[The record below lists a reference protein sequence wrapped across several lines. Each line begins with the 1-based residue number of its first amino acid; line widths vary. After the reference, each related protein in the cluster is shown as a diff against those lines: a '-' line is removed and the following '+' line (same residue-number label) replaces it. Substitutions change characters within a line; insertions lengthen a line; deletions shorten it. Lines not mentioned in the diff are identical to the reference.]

1 MTPLAKELQT
11 YLLGQQPA
19 MLALLRQL
27 VLAES
32 PSSVPA
38 AQAAVQALLRTPLQA
53 LGFSVD
59 FIPGTQSGGM
69 LLARP
74 GNAPTNTPSQLLLGH
89 CDTVWPLGT
98 LAHMPLV
105 QEGNLLRGP
114 GVFDMKAGLVQMLFA
129 LQALRDL
136 GQPPALTPVIF
147 ISSDEEIGS
156 PDSKEHICRL
166 AKEASRA
173 LIVEPASGPAGKLKT
188 ARKGTGQYDLLV
200 TGRAAHAGLDPEKGV
215 SAILEMSHIVQKLFA
230 LNDPAG
236 GISVNVGQIEG
247 GTRPNVIAAECRAVV
262 DVRAPTLADARR
274 VAGTIQALQAQTPG
288 TTLQISGGINRP
300 PLERTP
306 ANQQLWHTARRLGTE
321 LDLTLE
327 ETLVGGGS
335 DGNFTSQYTAT
346 LDGLGPVGDGA
357 HAHHEFI
364 YLDRLVERA
373 TLLALLLLAPA
384 T

>member
-1 MTPLAKELQT
+1 MTPLANELQT
-11 YLLGQQPA
+11 YLQGQQPA

-38 AQAAVQALLRTPLQA
+38 AQGAVQALLRPPLQA
-53 LGFSVD
+53 LGFRVD
-59 FIPGTQSGGM
+59 LIPGTQSGGM

-74 GNAPTNTPSQLLLGH
+74 GDAPTQTPGQLLLGH

-98 LAHMPLV
+98 LAHMPLA
-105 QEGNLLRGP
+105 QEGNQLRGP

-129 LQALRDL
+129 LQALREL
-136 GQPPALTPVIF
+136 GHPPALTPVIF

-156 PDSKEHICRL
+156 PDSKEHLCRL
-166 AKEASRA
+166 AKEANRA
-173 LIVEPASGPAGKLKT
+173 LIIEPASGPAGKLKT
-188 ARKGTGQYDLLV
+188 ARKGTAQYEILV

-215 SAILEMSHIVQKLFA
+215 SAILEMSYIVQKLFA

-236 GISVNVGQIEG
+236 GISVNVGQITG

-274 VAGTIQALQAQTPG
+274 IASTIQALQAQTPG
-288 TTLQISGGINRP
+288 TSLQISGGINRP

-306 ANQQLWHTARRLGTE
+306 ANQQLWHTARRLGTQS
-321 LDLTLE
+321 LE

-357 HAHHEFI
+357 HARHEFI
-364 YLDRLVERA
+364 YLDRLAERA
-373 TLLALLLLAPA
+373 ALLALLLLAPPV
-384 T
+384 

>member
-1 MTPLAKELQT
+1 MTPLANELQT
-11 YLLGQQPA
+11 YLQGQQPA

-38 AQAAVQALLRTPLQA
+38 AQGTVQALLRPPLQA
-53 LGFSVD
+53 LGFRVD
-59 FIPGTQSGGM
+59 LIPGTQSGGM

-74 GNAPTNTPSQLLLGH
+74 GDAPTQTPGQLLLGH

-98 LAHMPLV
+98 LAHMPLA
-105 QEGNLLRGP
+105 QEGNQLRGP

-129 LQALRDL
+129 LQALREL
-136 GQPPALTPVIF
+136 GHPPALTPVIF

-166 AKEASRA
+166 AKEANRA
-173 LIVEPASGPAGKLKT
+173 LIIEPASGPAGKLKT
-188 ARKGTGQYDLLV
+188 ARKGTAQYEILV

-236 GISVNVGQIEG
+236 GISVNVGQITG

-274 VAGTIQALQAQTPG
+274 IASTIQALQAQTPG
-288 TTLQISGGINRP
+288 TSLQISGSINRP

-306 ANQQLWHTARRLGTE
+306 ANQQLWHTARRLGTQ
-321 LDLTLE
+321 LDLSLE

-357 HAHHEFI
+357 HARHEFI
-364 YLDRLVERA
+364 YLDRLAERA
-373 TLLALLLLAPA
+373 ALLALLLLAPPV
-384 T
+384 

>member
-1 MTPLAKELQT
+1 MTPLANELQT
-11 YLLGQQPA
+11 YLQGQQPA

-38 AQAAVQALLRTPLQA
+38 AQGAVQALLRPPLQA
-53 LGFSVD
+53 LGFRVD
-59 FIPGTQSGGM
+59 LIPGTQSGGM

-74 GNAPTNTPSQLLLGH
+74 GDAPTQTPGQLLLGH

-98 LAHMPLV
+98 LAHMPLA
-105 QEGNLLRGP
+105 QEGNQLRGP

-129 LQALRDL
+129 LQALREL
-136 GQPPALTPVIF
+136 GHPPALTPVIF

-166 AKEASRA
+166 AKEANRA
-173 LIVEPASGPAGKLKT
+173 LIIEPASGPAGKLKT
-188 ARKGTGQYDLLV
+188 ARKGTAQYEILV

-236 GISVNVGQIEG
+236 GISVNVGQITG

-262 DVRAPTLADARR
+262 DVRALTLADARR
-274 VAGTIQALQAQTPG
+274 IASTIQALQAQTPG
-288 TTLQISGGINRP
+288 TSLQISGGINRP

-306 ANQQLWHTARRLGTE
+306 ANQQLWHTARRLGTQ
-321 LDLTLE
+321 LDLSLE

-357 HAHHEFI
+357 HARHEFI
-364 YLDRLVERA
+364 YLDRLAERA
-373 TLLALLLLAPA
+373 ALLALLLLAPPV
-384 T
+384 

>member
-1 MTPLAKELQT
+1 MTPLANELQT
-11 YLLGQQPA
+11 YLQGQQPA

-38 AQAAVQALLRTPLQA
+38 AQGTVQALLRPPLQA
-53 LGFSVD
+53 LGFRVD
-59 FIPGTQSGGM
+59 LIPGTQSGGM

-74 GNAPTNTPSQLLLGH
+74 GDAPTQTPGQLLLGH

-98 LAHMPLV
+98 LAHMPLA
-105 QEGNLLRGP
+105 QEGNQLRGP

-129 LQALRDL
+129 LQALREL
-136 GQPPALTPVIF
+136 GHPPALTPVIF

-166 AKEASRA
+166 AKEANRA
-173 LIVEPASGPAGKLKT
+173 LIIEPASGPAGKLKT
-188 ARKGTGQYDLLV
+188 ARKGTAQYEILV

-236 GISVNVGQIEG
+236 GISVNVGQITG

-274 VAGTIQALQAQTPG
+274 IASTIQALQAQTPG
-288 TTLQISGGINRP
+288 TSLQISGGINRP

-306 ANQQLWHTARRLGTE
+306 ANQQLWHTARHLGTQ
-321 LDLTLE
+321 LDLSLE

-357 HAHHEFI
+357 HARHEFI
-364 YLDRLVERA
+364 YLDRLAERA
-373 TLLALLLLAPA
+373 ALLALLLLAPPV
-384 T
+384 

>member
-1 MTPLAKELQT
+1 MTPLANELQT
-11 YLLGQQPA
+11 YLQGQQPA

-38 AQAAVQALLRTPLQA
+38 AQGAVQALLRPPLQA
-53 LGFSVD
+53 LGFRVD
-59 FIPGTQSGGM
+59 LIPGTQSGGM

-74 GNAPTNTPSQLLLGH
+74 GDAPTQTPGQLLLGH

-98 LAHMPLV
+98 LAHMPLA
-105 QEGNLLRGP
+105 QEGNQLRGP

-129 LQALRDL
+129 LQALREL
-136 GQPPALTPVIF
+136 GHPPALTPVIF

-166 AKEASRA
+166 AKEANRA
-173 LIVEPASGPAGKLKT
+173 LIIEPASGPAGKLKT
-188 ARKGTGQYDLLV
+188 ARKGTAQYEILV

-215 SAILEMSHIVQKLFA
+215 SAILEMSYIVQKLFA

-236 GISVNVGQIEG
+236 GISVNVGQITG

-274 VAGTIQALQAQTPG
+274 IASTIQALQAQTPG
-288 TTLQISGGINRP
+288 TSLQISGGINRP

-306 ANQQLWHTARRLGTE
+306 ANQQLWHTARHLGTQ
-321 LDLTLE
+321 LDLSLE

-357 HAHHEFI
+357 HARHEFI
-364 YLDRLVERA
+364 YLDRLAERA
-373 TLLALLLLAPA
+373 ALLALLLLAPPV
-384 T
+384 

>member
-274 VAGTIQALQAQTPG
+274 IAGTIQALQPQTPG

>member
-1 MTPLAKELQT
+1 MTPLANELQT
-11 YLLGQQPA
+11 YLQGQQPA

-38 AQAAVQALLRTPLQA
+38 AQGAVQALLRPPLQA
-53 LGFSVD
+53 LGFRVD
-59 FIPGTQSGGM
+59 LIPGTQSGGM

-74 GNAPTNTPSQLLLGH
+74 GDAPTQTPGQLLLGH

-98 LAHMPLV
+98 LAHMPLA
-105 QEGNLLRGP
+105 QEGNQLRGP

-129 LQALRDL
+129 LQALREL
-136 GQPPALTPVIF
+136 GHPPALTPVIF

-166 AKEASRA
+166 AKEANRA
-173 LIVEPASGPAGKLKT
+173 LIIEPASGPAGKLKT
-188 ARKGTGQYDLLV
+188 ARKGTAQYEILV

-236 GISVNVGQIEG
+236 GISVNVGQITG

-274 VAGTIQALQAQTPG
+274 IASTIQALQAQTPG
-288 TTLQISGGINRP
+288 TSLQISGGINRP

-306 ANQQLWHTARRLGTE
+306 ANQQLWHTARRLGTQ
-321 LDLTLE
+321 LDLSLE

-357 HAHHEFI
+357 HARHEFI
-364 YLDRLVERA
+364 YLDRLAERA
-373 TLLALLLLAPA
+373 ALLALLLLAPPV
-384 T
+384 